1 MINPTIV
8 RLRRHFAAL
17 DSPVV
22 VFNKS
27 HSGSRLL
34 AGLLAGQGIFMGSA
48 LNESQDAL
56 PIVPLMESLVRHYY
70 PDYGRLW
77 GVEPWPGGLEE
88 LAVAAFER
96 HLAGRDPRRHRAW
109 GWKLCE
115 TGFILPVIDAI
126 FPSARYVHL
135 VRDGRD
141 VAFSDH
147 VAPEQPLWRK
157 IYFNT
162 DKIDQW
168 RGLPLSH
175 RAYERSS
182 HIYNALHW
190 VNSVEVCRT
199 YGAMLRERYVE
210 VRYEDLCTRFADTA
224 ENLLAFLDC
233 RPDPQALDAVARKV
247 VTGRIG
253 KFRYQPPAKQEE
265 VLQLIE
271 PTMLAMGYAVTPR
284 GRDAGAGLSAF
295 RHGWVDHI
303 RRIGSSRRA

>member
-1 MINPTIV
+1 MINPTVV
-8 RLRRHFAAL
+8 RLRAHFASLGA
-17 DSPVV
+17 PIVA
-22 VFNKS
+22 FNKS

-34 AGLLAGQGIFMGSA
+34 AGLLAGQGIFMGSE
-48 LNESQDAL
+48 LNESHDAL
-56 PIVPLMESLVRHYY
+56 PLVPVMEFLVRHYY

-77 GVEPWPGGLEE
+77 DLKPWPDELEA
-88 LAVAAFER
+88 LMVAAFER
-96 HLAGRDPRRHRAW
+96 HLARYDPRQHRAW

-115 TGFILPVIDAI
+115 TGFIVPVIDAV

-162 DKIDQW
+162 DKINEW

-182 HIYNALHW
+182 HVYNALHW
-190 VNSVEVCRT
+190 VNSVEVGRM
-199 YGAMLRERYVE
+199 YGAMLRERYRQ
-210 VRYEDLCTRFADTA
+210 VRYEDLCARFADTA
-224 ENLLAFLDC
+224 EALLAFLDC
-233 RPDPQALDAVARKV
+233 RPDTPALEAVARTV

-253 KFRYQPPAKQEE
+253 KFRSQPLAKQEE

-271 PTMLAMGYAVTPR
+271 PTMLAMGYAVEPR
-284 GRDAGAGLSAF
+284 GRARVRMRVFRLGLL
-295 RHGWVDHI
+295 DHI
-303 RRIGSSRRA
+303 RRIGSSGRA